1 MKTKAPLFALAASL
15 ALLPL
20 ADAQSQTVR
29 TYVGAGTD
37 ITNIS
42 NWSPNTPAFANGDTL
57 RWDNQ
62 ITGNLSLSTTSAT
75 TYWVNL
81 SLTSAQVS
89 NVAISASENNFR
101 IRNITIDS
109 GAGAL
114 SISGGLRTEGTSAG
128 GTMFWTNNSSNTA
141 TISTTFNNT
150 NNSTTSKDIRTSG
163 QGSWLISGTL
173 TGNHDIGWIIEGP
186 GLTSITSTSNNNNRG
201 TSVLGGTLQVS
212 LLANGGSA
220 SSIGDTSNAA
230 SNLILN
236 GGTLSLVST
245 AARSTDRLF
254 QLGQTTASA
263 IGTIENNS
271 SNSSHTLSFTNTG
284 SITYG
289 TTNQTR
295 TLRLGGSNTGANSL
309 AVTIGDNGSGAV
321 SLEKQGAGRWDL
333 TNASNSYTGG
343 TTVSAGTL
351 VLTDTGVAGSG
362 QITASG
368 GTTRIAAS
376 ATMNNDIV
384 VTSPTATVER
394 LLSSSAA
401 FNLGV
406 GAGSTFTGNLVGG
419 MGSLGV
425 EMLDGGTTAART
437 LTASFST
444 INVSATNDSSRKS
457 DIFSL
462 TGTGGDTFVLQLSI
476 TDPVSPNFVLGWYD
490 PGTQLWVNAVAGN
503 VGGTPLFAGNR
514 AYNPLTDFSI
524 GTYGVDTTAGT
535 VWAVLNHNSQFA
547 IIPEPHTSVLLI
559 CAAGFALWFRRRLRK
574 D

>member
-1 MKTKAPLFALAASL
+1 MKTKVPLFALAASL
-15 ALLPL
+15 SLLPL
-20 ADAQSQTVR
+20 AHLHSQTVR
-29 TYVGAGTD
+29 TYVGPGAD
-37 ITNIS
+37 ITSIS

-62 ITGNLSLSTTSAT
+62 ITGNLSLSTSSVTA
-75 TYWVNL
+75 YWVNL

-89 NVAISASENNFR
+89 NVAISAIENNFR

-109 GAGAL
+109 GSGAL
-114 SISGGLRTEGTSAG
+114 SISGGLRTQGTSAG
-128 GTMFWTNNSSNTA
+128 GTIFWTNNSSNTA
-141 TISTTFNNT
+141 TISAYFNNT
-150 NNSTTSKDIRTSG
+150 SNVAKDIRTSG
-163 QGSWLISGTL
+163 QGTWLISGTL
-173 TGNHDIGWIIEGP
+173 TGNHDIGWIIDGP

-212 LLANGGSA
+212 VLANGGA
-220 SSIGDTSNAA
+220 GSSIGDTSNAA

-289 TTNQTR
+289 TNNQTR

-351 VLTDTGVAGSG
+351 VLTATGVAGSG
-362 QITASG
+362 DITASG
-368 GTTRIAAS
+368 GTTRIAAN

-384 VTSPTATVER
+384 VTSSTATVER

-425 EMLDGGTTAART
+425 EIQDGENTSART
-437 LTASFST
+437 QT
-444 INVSATNDSSRKS
+444 K
-457 DIFSL
+457 
-462 TGTGGDTFVLQLSI
+462 
-476 TDPVSPNFVLGWYD
+476 
-490 PGTQLWVNAVAGN
+490 
-503 VGGTPLFAGNR
+503 
-514 AYNPLTDFSI
+514 
-524 GTYGVDTTAGT
+524 
-535 VWAVLNHNSQFA
+535 
-547 IIPEPHTSVLLI
+547 
-559 CAAGFALWFRRRLRK
+559 
-574 D
+574 